1 METFLNV
8 SKVTYDFEDEIFENV
23 SDEAKDFISRLLRKD
38 ARQVLNTLYCL
49 YVCLSTCL
57 RVSVYMSVCVYM
69 SACVCLYVCVCLFIC
84 LCVSVCVYVNMAS
97 IWSSI

>member
-49 YVCLSTCL
+49 CMCLSICL
-57 RVSVYMSVCVYM
+57 R
-69 SACVCLYVCVCLFIC
+69 
-84 LCVSVCVYVNMAS
+84 VSVCVYVNMAPIWLS
-97 IWSSI
+97 I

>member
-49 YVCLSTCL
+49 YVCLSICL
-57 RVSVYMSVCVYM
+57 RVSVYM
-69 SACVCLYVCVCLFIC
+69 SACVCLYVCVCLSVC
-84 LCVSVCVYVNMAS
+84 MCVSVCVYVNMAS